1 MALTPSQKGRLAET
15 LVGAYC
21 VLGSNGVLNVSTPFV
36 DDEGIDLIFNL
47 KGGSRNLAL
56 QVKSRFT
63 LTPSRGQFRTQVGK
77 KTLVPRDELY
87 LLFVS
92 IDEKNCAIGDNL
104 WFVLSTSFVCEVRR
118 QRKTRPDYVFDSNF
132 GAENDMWRKYRISK
146 AELPQ
151 AIISAIRNL
160 R

>member
-1 MALTPSQKGRLAET
+1 MTLTASQKGRLAET

-63 LTPSRGQFRTQVGK
+63 LPSGGRFRTQVGK
-77 KTLVPRDELY
+77 NSFTPRQNLY
-87 LLFVS
+87 LLFIFINREEYTV
-92 IDEKNCAIGDNL
+92 GDNL
-104 WFVLSTSFVCEVRR
+104 WFVPSTSFVDEVRG